1 MKFDVSHIILS
12 MFLPS
17 GREQES
23 VAAAEGLRAF
33 SEPNYALQALFPPE
47 CTSQISDS
55 V

>member
-1 MKFDVSHIILS
+1 MSVILS
-12 MFLPS
+12 TFPVS

-23 VAAAEGLRAF
+23 VGRAGAEGLRAF
-33 SEPNYALQALFPPE
+33 SELNYAHEAPFFFFFPE